1 MCFFVFF
8 SLFLYFCNGNVLD
21 LLMRNDNYKI
31 VYCTP
36 ALYSAGGTERV
47 VSVKANYFADVLG
60 YDVTIIVT
68 EGKNGNSFFS
78 LSDKVKVINLGLNF
92 EELWNI
98 SFVKKVLL
106 YLKKQRKYKKL
117 LTNELLRIHPD
128 ITITTLRRE
137 INFINDVHDGS
148 IKIGEQHLSRTN
160 YRKIDG
166 RFSKFYEKY
175 FFRWWKD
182 RVVTSL
188 AKLDRLVV
196 LTSDAAS
203 EWPEITNITMIP
215 DPLPIKVSNC
225 SPLSAKRVI
234 TIGRYSYEKG
244 YDLLLRVW
252 SIVEKKCSDWQLD
265 VFAMGDPT
273 PYVKIMD
280 ELSIDK
286 KRCHLNSSVVD
297 VESEYINSSI
307 LVQPS
312 RTEGFGL
319 VLVEAMACG
328 LPVISFDCE
337 NGPRSIITEGE
348 DGFLVNPYDV
358 DSFAERLVQLMN
370 DNEQRYKMGE
380 KGQRK
385 SQLYQIDSVGRQWKQ
400 LFDEIMQNNEV

>member
-1 MCFFVFF
+1 
-8 SLFLYFCNGNVLD
+8 
-21 LLMRNDNYKI
+21 MRNDKYKI

-60 YDVTIIVT
+60 YDVTVIVT
-68 EGKNGNSFFS
+68 EGKNGNSFFP

-92 EELWNI
+92 EDLWNTT
-98 SFVKKVLL
+98 FVKKVLL
-106 YLKKQRKYKKL
+106 YIKKQRKYKKL
-117 LTNELLRIHPD
+117 LTNELLRIRPD

-137 INFINDVHDGS
+137 INFINDVPDGS
-148 IKIGEQHLSRTN
+148 LKIGEQHLSRTN
-160 YRKIDG
+160 YRKIDA
-166 RFSKFYEKY
+166 RFSKFYEIS

-188 AKLDRLVV
+188 IKLDRLVV
-196 LTSDAAS
+196 LTADAAS
-203 EWPEITNITMIP
+203 EWPELSNITMIP
-215 DPLPIKVSNC
+215 DPLPIKVNNC
-225 SPLSAKRVI
+225 SSLTAKRVI

-244 YDLLLRVW
+244 YDLLLKVW
-252 SIVEKKCSDWQLD
+252 SIAEKKCTDWQLD
-265 VFAMGDPT
+265 IFAMGDPT

-337 NGPRSIITEGE
+337 NGPRSIISEGE
-348 DGFLVNPYDV
+348 DGFLIPSFDV
-358 DSFAERLVQLMN
+358 KLFANRLVQLMK
-370 DNEQRYKMGE
+370 DDKLRKTMGE

-385 SQLYQIDSVGRQWKQ
+385 SQLYKIDSVGVQWKN
-400 LFDEIMQNNEV
+400 LFDELMQKNEV